1 MLALS
6 LLLRAW
12 PFLAL
17 LIHLI
22 RLLQPGPNSPVVCYF
37 WYWLAEFRI
46 TEKFIQSCYL
56 MESWR
61 MLLNFENRSP
71 HSLLLLKVC
80 GSCRLW
86 AFFSFRA
93 SHWFLFRRRLAS
105 WWLQWPHPTCPT
117 SQEITLPSTFKNFS
131 GAGMLEFIQI
141 LLYKVVPL
149 YRHQLV
155 YQPSLVINHWNW
167 YGALYGYRVSLVNA
181 QEACKRTWTP
191 LIALI
196 WYHTSR
202 PRHVAQIYWY
212 ILIYRSCGLCSGE
225 ELVRQP
231 LPWLTTLNPAPVCCK
246 CGNAHS
252 HHLLKG

>member
-6 LLLRAW
+6 LLLWAW

-46 TEKFIQSCYL
+46 TEKFMQSCYL

-131 GAGMLEFIQI
+131 GAGMLEFIIIHSDSTVQGGAPI
-141 LLYKVVPL
+141 SSSVGLST
-149 YRHQLV
+149 
-155 YQPSLVINHWNW
+155 QPS
-167 YGALYGYRVSLVNA
+167 Y
-181 QEACKRTWTP
+181 KP
-191 LIALI
+191 LKLI
-196 WYHTSR
+196 WGLVWLPCQPGER
-202 PRHVAQIYWY
+202 PRSLQEDMNSPNRLDMI
-212 ILIYRSCGLCSGE
+212 
-225 ELVRQP
+225 
-231 LPWLTTLNPAPVCCK
+231 
-246 CGNAHS
+246 S
-252 HHLLKG
+252 HI